1 MSDLQARAIWL
12 SREYNDFLEQYP
24 GSRRHLETSFK
35 KEITFSEKKVED
47 KSKLLPMIWKKK
59 LSIISVFPQN
69 YNDIFFWTIKNIL
82 KQIFQTISFAFVLR
96 IEKCLER
103 PIVFFLHVWCSK
115 ACLFLFFHVP
125 LSVWKGNVCF
135 KCLFLTK

>member
-35 KEITFSEKKVED
+35 KEITFSEKKKVED

-103 PIVFFLHVWCSK
+103 PIVFFFTCMMFK
-115 ACLFLFFHVP
+115 
-125 LSVWKGNVCF
+125 SVFVFVFSRSSFCMKR
-135 KCLFLTK
+135 KCVF